1 LQSSIAVV
9 DPVVSEYSFTAQVL
23 SKHLRVLPP
32 VLNVPTLHSVHPVS
46 AAIAPPDTVE
56 MILPA
61 GQFWSQH
68 TVADAAEYVPA
79 VHVKHRGP
87 FSAEYVPAAHA
98 AHPPAAVT

>member
-23 SKHLRVLPP
+23 SWHLRVLPP
-32 VLNVPTLHSVHPVS
+32 VENVPTLHSVHPVS
-46 AAIAPPDTVE
+46 AAIAPDTVVVS
-56 MILPA
+56 LPA

-68 TVADAAEYVPA
+68 TVADAAEYDPA
-79 VHVKHRGP
+79 AHDKHTGP

-98 AHPPAAVT
+98 AHPAVAVT